1 MSSSAITLTETKK
14 RTFRLPPGIADA
26 RKAAH
31 WNNEPVEKGLGNYSD
46 CHNSSFHRLQECRS
60 FRVAEGFGW
69 SVYAG
74 RECQDAGDDLRE
86 LSNSL

>member
-1 MSSSAITLTETKK
+1 MSSGAVTLTMTKK

-31 WNNEPVEKGLGNYSD
+31 WNNERVEKGSRSCSD
-46 CHNSSFHRLQECRS
+46 CHNSSFHRLQESRS

-69 SVYAG
+69 SVYA
-74 RECQDAGDDLRE
+74 E
-86 LSNSL
+86 